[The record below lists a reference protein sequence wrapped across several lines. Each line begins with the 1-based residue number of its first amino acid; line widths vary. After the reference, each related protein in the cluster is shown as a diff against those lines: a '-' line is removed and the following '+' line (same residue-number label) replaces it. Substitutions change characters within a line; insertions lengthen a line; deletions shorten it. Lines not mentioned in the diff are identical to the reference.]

1 MTELMIELGQ
11 WFRPYQYQ
19 SALAIVATL
28 LVLFGSDI
36 NNAIKG
42 LLSKQ
47 HFIVRT
53 VAFIVICAFGYGL
66 LTVWLTKLLSAQL
79 SHVPSEFVVPLI
91 IAIFI
96 GLGMYAQKQRH
107 I

>member
-1 MTELMIELGQ
+1 MTDILGEIGQ
-11 WFRPYQYQ
+11 WFRSYQYQ
-19 SALAIVATL
+19 TALAIVATL

-47 HFIVRT
+47 HFIIRT
-53 VAFIVICAFGYGL
+53 CVFIVICAFGYGL
-66 LTVWLTKLLSAQL
+66 LTVWLTNLLSAQL
-79 SHVPSEFVVPLI
+79 SHVPNVYIVPLI
-91 IAIFI
+91 VAIFAA
-96 GLGMYAQKQRH
+96 LGIYAQKQRH